1 MKARI
6 HLLILAWLPIV
17 LAGAASG
24 STPLFRAIRE
34 GTAAA
39 VRPLLKGSPD
49 LAARDEF
56 GDTPLMAAAMNANV
70 EVLSLLIK
78 AGADVNATNAM
89 GATPLMRA
97 ATFEDKA
104 RLLLSHGAQVNAVST
119 LGNTPLILAARR
131 VGNARTVKLLL
142 DAGANPNAANVFGAT
157 PLMAAV
163 AAEDLESVRLLLNAG
178 ADAAAKP
185 HMDVD
190 GVIWGGGRTPLMWAA
205 FEGNLGLMQLLL
217 SKGAK
222 LDDLVVLGNPLIQA
236 AWGGQVGAARALLDA
251 GAPVNQRDLV
261 ANYSP
266 LHWAA
271 SSERSSPALAEL
283 LIARGA
289 DVHAEGGQPV
299 DNFLGATETPLSLA
313 RKRGDTPIVQA
324 LLKAGAKDA
333 ARSAQPSKRLEESTA
348 MKGGRTIP
356 EVIQRALPL
365 LTKTAE
371 ESFASYVRHASR
383 QQCVSCHQ
391 QQLPLMALS
400 LAHSRQFA
408 TDRQVTRHQLELLK
422 QSVGE
427 WSITP
432 HDSRFTAMEV
442 ALQTT
447 FHPEASIMEGY
458 TAMAFR
464 LEQEPPSKRTDAIVH
479 QLATLQLQDGHWR
492 WNLPRPPIQASD
504 ITATAMAVEAI
515 QDFLIPGRRA
525 ELESRVSRARTW
537 LAKARAETNEE
548 RVHQILGLA
557 RAGEKAASLRK
568 LADALIQLQRADGG
582 WGQLA
587 GLDSDAYATGQ
598 SLYALLE
605 GAQLPANHD
614 AIRRGL
620 DYLCR
625 TQRADGSWYVRSR
638 SHPFQP
644 PMESGFPHGKDSW
657 ISCTGTSWAVLALCR
672 SIDPSKPLS
681 PLPAVA
687 DTASKAAPSNPVAAV
702 RIAAGVEFVRDI
714 QPLLERS
721 CAACHSGPRPK
732 GGFLVTERAA
742 LLRGGARGEPVVVPG
757 NPVASPLMRF
767 VQDQVEDLEMP
778 PTAKRD
784 KFPGFTQDDLAKLA
798 GWIAQGAEWPQ
809 GVVLHPPVQ

>member
-1 MKARI
+1 MKTRLP
-6 HLLILAWLPIV
+6 LLILVWLPAV
-17 LAGAASG
+17 LAGVASG
-24 STPLFRAIRE
+24 ASPLFKAIRE
-34 GTAAA
+34 GTPAA

-49 LAARDEF
+49 FAARDEF
-56 GDTPLMAAAMNANV
+56 GDTPLMAAAQTAPV

-78 AGADVNATNAM
+78 AGADVNATNAT

-97 ATFEDKA
+97 ATFEEKA
-104 RLLLSHGAQVNAVST
+104 RLLLAQGARVNVVST
-119 LGNTPLILAARR
+119 LGNTPLILAARK

-142 DAGANPNAANVFGAT
+142 DAGAHPNAANVFGAT

-163 AAEDLESVRLLLNAG
+163 AAEDMDSVRLLLNAG
-178 ADAAAKP
+178 ADVSAKP
-185 HMDVD
+185 GMDVD

-205 FEGNLGLMQLLL
+205 FNGNVPMIQLLL

-222 LDDLVVLGNPLIQA
+222 VDDLVVLGSPLVQA
-236 AWGGQVGAARALLDA
+236 AWAGQVGAAQALLDA

-271 SSERSSPALAEL
+271 SAEVASPALTEL
-283 LIARGA
+283 LIRRGG
-289 DVHAEGGQPV
+289 DVNAEGGQPV

-313 RKRGDTPIVQA
+313 RKRGDTPIVNA
-324 LLKAGAKDA
+324 LLKAGAREKERSSGRTKKD
-333 ARSAQPSKRLEESTA
+333 AQPSSL
-348 MKGGRTIP
+348 KGGRTIP
-356 EVIQRALPL
+356 EAIQRALPL
-365 LTKTAE
+365 LSKTSE
-371 ESFASYVRHASR
+371 ESFAAYVRHASK

-391 QQLPLMALS
+391 QQLPLVALS
-400 LAHSRQFA
+400 LAHSRQFS

-427 WSITP
+427 WSVTSR
-432 HDSRFTAMEV
+432 DARFTGAEVAME
-442 ALQTT
+442 TT
-447 FHPEASIMEGY
+447 FHPEPTIMEGY

-464 LEQEPPSKRTDAIVH
+464 LENEPSSKRTDALVH
-479 QLATLQLQDGHWR
+479 QLSTMQLSDGHWR

-515 QDFLIPGRRA
+515 QGFMIPGRRA
-525 ELESRVSRARTW
+525 ELESQVKRARAW
-537 LAKARAETNEE
+537 LSKARAETNEE
-548 RVHQILGLA
+548 RAHQILGLA
-557 RAGEKAASLRK
+557 RAGEKPLSLCK
-568 LADALIQLQRADGG
+568 LADALIQRQRADGG

-587 GLDSDAYATGQ
+587 GLESDAYATGQ
-598 SLYALLE
+598 ALYALLE
-605 GAQLPANHD
+605 GAQLASTHD

-625 TQRADGSWYVRSR
+625 TQKPDGSWYVRSR

-657 ISCTGTSWAVLALCR
+657 ISCTASSWAVIALCR
-672 SIDPSKPLS
+672 SLDPSKPAPS
-681 PLPAVA
+681 LPDLATAVVQ
-687 DTASKAAPSNPVAAV
+687 AAPSNSVTPAV
-702 RIAAGVEFVRDI
+702 GAVDFVRDI
-714 QPLLERS
+714 KPLLERS
-721 CAACHSGPRPK
+721 CVACHSGPRPK

-742 LLRGGARGEPVVVPG
+742 VLRGGARGEPAVLPG
-757 NPVASPLMRF
+757 NPGASPLMRL

-784 KFPGFTQDDLAKLA
+784 KFPGLTPDDLAKLA
-798 GWIAQGAEWPQ
+798 AWISQGAEWPQ
-809 GVVLHPPVQ
+809 GVVVNPPGR